1 MSASDEDGGSRNDE
15 ENDSTHADVIIDNGN
30 GALQVPDKT
39 PSHWTLPIIDG
50 DGVITPTLV
59 KTKELGKYLMGGK
72 KVYITFNG
80 GSTPPGGDDVGQFLG
95 QVIGEMGRDHKLYPI
110 PYKDWRHMSKEIKD
124 RAWKT
129 LFLSQIHVDDSEIEA
144 VRKYVERVVGERWK
158 KHKLELYKIY
168 FTDRRLPDEDKRKNP
183 PEGVSLQDWVKL
195 LNIMDTNEAKKERET
210 NKTNMKLKKINH
222 RSGSRPQS
230 RWKHE
235 YEVEHGEPPSRGDV
249 FIAMHKGKDN
259 KYKSDEAKAV
269 GERIEEIQSLGLA
282 PRRVASDDAL
292 GLALGKPEHPGRV
305 RGLGYGAVPSKVFG
319 GSACIR
325 KRSRDAEVAAL
336 RDQLRETQEKQKE
349 MEAQVQ
355 VKQSQMEAQIQF
367 LMSQLGTSSS
377 SAPVVAP
384 RSQDQIDLNVRGN
397 TETENPLQF
406 PQALFMDCYVP
417 EPPPS
422 QRRRFS
428 PTDDC
433 NTQ

>member
-1 MSASDEDGGSRNDE
+1 MSASDEDGGSRNDA

-80 GSTPPGGDDVGQFLG
+80 GPTPPGGDDVGQFLG
-95 QVIGEMGRDHKLYPI
+95 QVIGEMGGDHKLYPI

-129 LFLSQIHVDDSEIEA
+129 LFLPQIHVDDSEIEA

-158 KHKLELYKIY
+158 KHKLELYKIH
-168 FTDRRLPDEDKRKNP
+168 FTDRQLSDVDKRKNP
-183 PEGVSLQDWVKL
+183 PGGVSLQDWVNL
-195 LNIMDTNEAKKERET
+195 LDIMDTNEAKKERET
-210 NKTNMKLKKINH
+210 NKTNRKLKKINH

-235 YEVEHGEPPSRGDV
+235 YEVEHGEPPSRGDL

-269 GERIEEIQSLGLA
+269 GERIEEIQALGLA
-282 PRRVASDDAL
+282 PRHVASNDAL
-292 GLALGKPEHPGRV
+292 ALALGKPEHPGRV
-305 RGLGYGAVPSKVFG
+305 RGLGYGAVPSK
-319 GSACIR
+319 ATCIR
-325 KRSRDAEVAAL
+325 KRSRDPEVAAL
-336 RDQLRETQEKQKE
+336 RDQLRETQDKQKE

-355 VKQSQMEAQIQF
+355 VKQSQIEAQIQF

-377 SAPVVAP
+377 SAPVVSP
-384 RSQDQIDLNVRGN
+384 RNQDQIDLNVRGN
-397 TETENPLQF
+397 TKTENTLEF

>member
-1 MSASDEDGGSRNDE
+1 MSASDEDGGSRNDA
-15 ENDSTHADVIIDNGN
+15 ENDSTHADGN

-39 PSHWTLPIIDG
+39 PSHWTLPILIFFLTCI
-50 DGVITPTLV
+50 VIFTN
-59 KTKELGKYLMGGK
+59 TKMVS
-72 KVYITFNG
+72 KVQ
-80 GSTPPGGDDVGQFLG
+80 P
-95 QVIGEMGRDHKLYPI
+95 
-110 PYKDWRHMSKEIKD
+110 
-124 RAWKT
+124 
-129 LFLSQIHVDDSEIEA
+129 QIHVDDSEIEA

-168 FTDRRLPDEDKRKNP
+168 FTDRQLSDVDKRNNP
-183 PEGVSLQDWVKL
+183 PGGVSLQDWVNL
-195 LNIMDTNEAKKERET
+195 LDIMDTNEAKKERET
-210 NKTNMKLKKINH
+210 NKTNRKLKKINH

-235 YEVEHGEPPSRGDV
+235 YEVEHGEPPSRGDL

-269 GERIEEIQSLGLA
+269 GERIEEIQALGLA
-282 PRRVASDDAL
+282 PRHVASDDAL
-292 GLALGKPEHPGRV
+292 ALALGKPEHPGRV
-305 RGLGYGAVPSKVFG
+305 RGLGYGAVPSK
-319 GSACIR
+319 ATCIR
-325 KRSRDAEVAAL
+325 KRSRDAEVVAL
-336 RDQLRETQEKQKE
+336 RDQLQETQDKQKE

-377 SAPVVAP
+377 SAPVVSP
-384 RSQDQIDLNVRGN
+384 RNQDQIDLNVRGN
-397 TETENPLQF
+397 TETENTLEF

>member
-15 ENDSTHADVIIDNGN
+15 ENGSTHADVVIDNGN

-95 QVIGEMGRDHKLYPI
+95 QVIGEMGRDHKLYPN

-129 LFLSQIHVDDSEIEA
+129 LFLPQIHVDDSEIEA
-144 VRKYVERVVGERWK
+144 VRKYVERVVGEQWK

-168 FTDRRLPDEDKRKNP
+168 FTDRQLSDVEKRKNP
-183 PEGVSLQDWVKL
+183 PGGVSLQDWVNL
-195 LNIMDTNEAKKERET
+195 LDIMDTNEAKKERET
-210 NKTNMKLKKINH
+210 NKTNRKLKKINH
-222 RSGSRPQS
+222 RSGSCPQS
-230 RWKHE
+230 QWKHE

-249 FIAMHKGKDN
+249 FIAMHKEKDN

-269 GERIEEIQSLGLA
+269 G
-282 PRRVASDDAL
+282 
-292 GLALGKPEHPGRV
+292 
-305 RGLGYGAVPSKVFG
+305 VFG

-325 KRSRDAEVAAL
+325 KRSRYNDAEVAAL

-367 LMSQLGTSSS
+367 LMSQVGTSRS
-377 SAPVVAP
+377 SAPVVSP
-384 RSQDQIDLNVRGN
+384 RKQDQIDLNVRGN
-397 TETENPLQF
+397 TETDNPLEF
-406 PQALFMDCYVP
+406 PQAMFMDCYVP

-428 PTDDC
+428 PNDDC